1 MAVKTIII
9 LFVVLLFCQLYGQ
22 EYEGVSTAMD
32 SLDWIINRGDDSDLT
47 PGQKIDWIVTD
58 RNYGRHFLRS
68 YLDVLTQM
76 DPMANLQIQETDEV
90 RVSAIMQDDGSTI
103 LNTVHAKSRIGALN
117 ELSKAVL
124 LNMDIHEI
132 QRLLARRY
140 EWDYINKLE
149 VGFIA
154 GEIINVFQERNYKQ
168 CRDAFWWTHRRVDF
182 GFFPRIFLRI
192 NPKYAINLEFGREEI
207 GFPISASRTLNL
219 GLTTEVFK
227 FYLTVPSIYPS
238 FSNGHPLDG
247 GYGGGMKFDSPRLGG
262 SISYQDMGLVSKGD
276 ITYYDPEHIVYN
288 NYSGQVYWSFTNRI
302 GKAED
307 EPGIGPPLGSLRIMI
322 GVTLFS
328 LVYGFENVDQEFE
341 ELDRTEKML
350 STQGLLRAEYA
361 TDMNE
366 RFINKWRLGT
376 QVNLGL
382 TGFGSVQFSVTR
394 TFLEWLSVSI
404 AGNYYWTGIE
414 FQNPRLGDDEVYLWQ
429 PGWFLTP
436 SISIYF

>member
-1 MAVKTIII
+1 MEKKTIIKLII
-9 LFVVLLFCQLYGQ
+9 LLLPVMLLSQ
-22 EYEGVSTAMD
+22 EYETIQTKMD
-32 SLDWIINRGDDSDLT
+32 SLEWIINRGDDSNIT

-90 RVSAIMQDDGSTI
+90 RVGAIMQDNGSTI
-103 LNTVHAKSRIGALN
+103 LNTVHAKSRVGALN

-124 LNMDIHEI
+124 LNMDVHEI
-132 QRLLARRY
+132 RRLLARRY
-140 EWDYINKLE
+140 EWDYISKLE
-149 VGFIA
+149 VGFLT
-154 GEIINVFQERNYKQ
+154 GNIINVFQERNYKQ

-182 GFFPRIFLRI
+182 GFFPRMFFRI

-227 FYLTVPSIYPS
+227 FYLTVPSVYPGIS
-238 FSNGHPLDG
+238 DGHPLDG
-247 GYGGGMKFDSPRLGG
+247 AYGGGMKFDSPRLGG
-262 SISYQDMGLVSKGD
+262 SLSYQDMGLVSKGD
-276 ITYYDPEHIVYN
+276 ITYFDPEHIIYN

-307 EPGIGPPLGSLRIMI
+307 EPGLGLPLGSLRIMI
-322 GVTLFS
+322 GVTFFS
-328 LVYGFENVDQEFE
+328 LVYGYENSDLEFE
-341 ELDRTEKML
+341 ILDQTEKML
-350 STQGLLRAEYA
+350 SMQGLLRAEYA
-361 TDMNE
+361 TDMDE
-366 RFINKWRLGT
+366 RFINKWRFGT
-376 QVNLGL
+376 QINLGL
-382 TGFGSVQFSVTR
+382 TGFGSVQFSLTR
-394 TFLEWLSVSI
+394 TFLEWFSASI

-414 FQNPRLGDDEVYLWQ
+414 YQDGRLGEDGVYFWE
-429 PGWFLTP
+429 PGWFFTP